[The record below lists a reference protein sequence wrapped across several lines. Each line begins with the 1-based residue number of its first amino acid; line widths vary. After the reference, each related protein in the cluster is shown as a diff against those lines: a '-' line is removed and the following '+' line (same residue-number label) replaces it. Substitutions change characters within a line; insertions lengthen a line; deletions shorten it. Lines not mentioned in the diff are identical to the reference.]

1 MIVMRPA
8 PVKNA
13 GPPKLKWAS
22 VSGDRLQAGEKH
34 ASVHPSLRT
43 GKPMLTSLVF
53 ANVLLFWGTCTVP
66 FAPLILAVSMTW

>member
-13 GPPKLKWAS
+13 GPPRLKWAS

-43 GKPMLTSLVF
+43 GKPMLTSLLMYCYSGVP
-53 ANVLLFWGTCTVP
+53 ALCLL
-66 FAPLILAVSMTW
+66 LH